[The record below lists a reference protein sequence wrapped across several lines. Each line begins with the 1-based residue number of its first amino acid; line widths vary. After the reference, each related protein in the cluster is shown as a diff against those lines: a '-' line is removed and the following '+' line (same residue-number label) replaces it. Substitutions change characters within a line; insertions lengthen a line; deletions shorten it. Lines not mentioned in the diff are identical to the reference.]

1 MILIRTKL
9 WNKKREIPTLFLL
22 INSVV
27 WFSASWLFINDL
39 MTYSSF
45 REILSV
51 SSFYF
56 GSLLVSA
63 IIGATLLKKKLR
75 GKWSL
80 MAWILLGTAASILT
94 STLVHGTD
102 SGTLSLLSIPL
113 GASAG
118 LGIPTCLSLF
128 SETYSSKNRG
138 RKAAVVFFLI
148 QALTALI
155 YIIGNGVNLEDKF
168 LILAAWRIAGI
179 ICIFLLVPNKIV
191 VEEPKIRLS
200 SIIRERTFL
209 LYFIPWFLFTIV
221 NFIEQPLL
229 EMHFADYG
237 LYSIIGILIT
247 SITSFFGGALC
258 DFKGRKVSA
267 ILGFILLGLGY
278 AFLSLFSGVFFFQ
291 ILWVLLEGMAW
302 GILYVTFIFVVW
314 GDISDGR
321 TREHYYLLGCMP
333 FLLSNLF
340 SSLVR
345 PFAGSIEI
353 ASTFSIASFFLFVA
367 ILPLLY
373 APETLAEK
381 VMKDRDLKSYLDKAM
396 KQLQKQS
403 EKVPK
408 EQNQKT
414 ENDETEFKAKPEE
427 NEEEYEEAQKLAEKY
442 Y

>member
-9 WNKKREIPTLFLL
+9 WNKKPEIPALFLL
-22 INSVV
+22 INSIV

-75 GKWSL
+75 EKWSL

-102 SGTLSLLSIPL
+102 SVTLSLLSIPL
-113 GASAG
+113 GALAG
-118 LGIPTCLSLF
+118 LGIPTCLALF
-128 SETYSSKNRG
+128 SEAYTSKNRG
-138 RKAAVVFFLI
+138 RQAAVVFFLI

-155 YIIGNGVNLEDKF
+155 YITGNGVNFGDKF
-168 LILAAWRIAGI
+168 LVLAAWRITGI
-179 ICIFLLVPNKIV
+179 IGIFLLVPNKIV
-191 VEEPKIRLS
+191 VEEPKIRLT

-209 LYFIPWFLFTIV
+209 LYFTPWFLFTIV

-229 EMHFADYG
+229 EAHFANYA

-247 SITSFFGGALC
+247 SITSFFGGVLC
-258 DFKGRKVSA
+258 DFKGRKVSG

-321 TREHYYLLGCMP
+321 NREQYYLLGCMP
-333 FLLSNLF
+333 FLLSNLI

-396 KQLQKQS
+396 KKVQKEA
-403 EKVPK
+403 EKGHQNEDGNPK
-408 EQNQKT
+408 SDNKDNKAEEKT
-414 ENDETEFKAKPEE
+414 VK
-427 NEEEYEEAQKLAEKY
+427 EYEEAEMLAEKY